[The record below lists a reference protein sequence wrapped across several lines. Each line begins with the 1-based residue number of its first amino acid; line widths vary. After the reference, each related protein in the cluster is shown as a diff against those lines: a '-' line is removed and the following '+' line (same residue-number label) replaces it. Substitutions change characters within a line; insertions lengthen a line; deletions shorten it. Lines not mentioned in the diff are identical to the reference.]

1 MRDGLDGMD
10 KRDRMSAYAY
20 VHMAGILVWHDIST
34 DSTNADNYLSKS
46 YFHDQCRRQWQVI
59 GDAISV
65 HGD

>member
-1 MRDGLDGMD
+1 
-10 KRDRMSAYAY
+10 MSAYAY
-20 VHMAGILVWHDIST
+20 VHMAGILVIVWHDIST
-34 DSTNADNYLSKS
+34 DSTNADNYLSES